1 MWQSTDGPVAQLR
14 TVVTVTEGACQDPEC
29 EDEVVETYHDAN
41 GNQLELCAEHYFDA
55 VYPGVRAVSLT
66 SREKDSE
73 RSLLDIF
80 R

>member
-1 MWQSTDGPVAQLR
+1 MSEET
-14 TVVTVTEGACQDPEC
+14 CQDPEC
-29 EDEVVETYHDAN
+29 GDEVAETYYDAN
-41 GNQLELCAEHYFDA
+41 GNALHLCSEHYFEA

-66 SREKDSE
+66 SKKEDSE